1 MKKLIAFVLAVGLVL
16 SLAACGGQTNGTT
29 KGADADTTK
38 SADTDTTAA
47 SQQAEHTYQLGV
59 AQEDSNPYSQGA
71 YYFEKLVEEKSNG
84 RIQIEVITAGALGG
98 EEDMTEGVSI
108 GTHDM
113 CLTSNAPLAVFDER
127 FSLFDLPFIFTSIDQ
142 VDVVLDG
149 EIGRGLLDGLES
161 SGIKGL
167 SYFENGFRNIT
178 SNKPINSI
186 DDIKGMKL
194 RTMSNPSHVQYWKDA
209 GANPTPM
216 TWGEVYTALQQGT
229 IDGQEN
235 PLLAIKGNKIYEV
248 NKYIAMTQHVYTP
261 VELIMNLNKFNEL
274 SADDQ
279 KLLLDCAQ
287 EAAVYERGIARE
299 INVDVKF
306 FTDMGITVTYP
317 DVAPFQAAAANVWKE
332 YGANVQDLIEQIQA
346 LNNK

>member
-1 MKKLIAFVLAVGLVL
+1 MKKLLALLLATLMVL
-16 SLAACGGQTNGTT
+16 SLVACGETEEP
-29 KGADADTTK
+29 AV
-38 SADTDTTAA
+38 
-47 SQQAEHTYQLGV
+47 AEKEETPAVAVTFQLGV

-71 YYFEKLVEEKSNG
+71 YYFEKLVEEKSEG
-84 RIQIEVITAGALGG
+84 RIQIEVFTAGALGG

-127 FSLFDLPFIFTSIDQ
+127 FSIFDLPFVFTSIDQ
-142 VDVVLDG
+142 VDAVLDG
-149 EIGRGLLDGLES
+149 EIGRNLLDGLES
-161 SGIKGL
+161 SNIKGL

-178 SNKPINSI
+178 SNNPINSI
-186 DDIKGMKL
+186 EDVAGMKL
-194 RTMSNPSHVQYWKDA
+194 RTMSNPAHVQYWKDA

-248 NKYIAMTQHVYTP
+248 NKCIAMTQHVYTP
-261 VELIMNLNKFNEL
+261 VELIMNLDKFNAL
-274 SADDQ
+274 SDEDQ
-279 KLLLDCAQ
+279 QILLDCAQ
-287 EAAVYERGIARE
+287 EAAVYERGVARE

-317 DVAPFQAAAANVWKE
+317 DVEPFQAAAANVWKE
-332 YGANVQDLIEQIQA
+332 YGASVQDLIDAIQA
-346 LNNK
+346 LK